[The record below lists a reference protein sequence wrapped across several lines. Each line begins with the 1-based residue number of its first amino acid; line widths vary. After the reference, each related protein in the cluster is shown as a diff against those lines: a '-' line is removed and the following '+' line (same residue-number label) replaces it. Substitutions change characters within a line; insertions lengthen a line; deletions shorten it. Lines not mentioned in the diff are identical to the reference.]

1 MGESPTPD
9 PEVFV
14 GVDIAKGKHY
24 ACAMSATGEALFAR
38 AVPNDE
44 AAIRADDQRRC
55 GAWPP
60 GVGG

>member
-1 MGESPTPD
+1 MGDSPMPV

-24 ACAMSATGEALFAR
+24 ACAVSSSGEALFAR
-38 AVPNDE
+38 AVPNDGGHSQN
-44 AAIRADDQRRC
+44 DQRRR
-55 GAWPP
+55 GPRPP